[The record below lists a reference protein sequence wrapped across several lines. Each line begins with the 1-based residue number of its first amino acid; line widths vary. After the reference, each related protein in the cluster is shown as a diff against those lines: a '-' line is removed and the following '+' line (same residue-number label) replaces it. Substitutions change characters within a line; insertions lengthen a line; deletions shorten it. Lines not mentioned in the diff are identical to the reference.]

1 MKRIAMTI
9 AIWFALSPPLQP
21 QSAKQEQREACM
33 YACMLERPDADIQRQ
48 EVIALEKETAHA
60 IQLKDATF
68 FRRVYSDGFSG
79 VLSRGE
85 TVDRASFITAVQS
98 PDVMYESFTVS
109 DLKIKLYRDI
119 AVVSGTW
126 SVRAVLKGQ
135 RASSQMRILHVY
147 SYGGDGYHLISAQA
161 TLLPPYVEQ
170 PL

>member
-1 MKRIAMTI
+1 MKKIVMAA

-21 QSAKQEQREACM
+21 QSAKQAQREACM
-33 YACMLERPDADIQRQ
+33 EACLLERPDADIQRQ

-85 TVDRASFITAVQS
+85 TVDKAAFIAAAQS
-98 PDVMYESFTVS
+98 PDVSYESFTVS
-109 DLKIKLYRDI
+109 DLKVKLYRDI

-147 SYGGDGYHLISAQA
+147 LYGGDGYHLISAQA